1 MKVHPSSA
9 LAFLGATATT
19 ISAFVAPPQVAIVF
33 VDDAAGGVCRS
44 AFAATTA
51 VSSSSAKDGGDDWHA
66 DFDPSNYVAAPVVRD
81 YGASDDGVGGGVG
94 GGRDRAP
101 VRDRGDRA
109 PRAFSPGGRGRRSD
123 DGGGRGRGG
132 GRGGGGRGRGG
143 GGGGSSP
150 SRDSRLGP
158 NGHDYAVS
166 SDAGPNNSKYAEER
180 VHAMLAERLQAKF
193 SRDYRK
199 ADSIQSALMVGG
211 VFVDDK
217 LKEWRADGVPYRE
230 GGGGGPPSAAR
241 YSKSTHSGSVD
252 PSLGAGDDL
261 VGRLVDERARFKATR
276 QYDKADAVR
285 EGLRAKFD
293 VLIDDRLLEWSV
305 GGDFG
310 EEHNA
315 QREKFDMNSDRGYVK
330 SVSSLD
336 LEDDETE
343 EYVQHHVEAR
353 ATAKRE
359 RNFDAADKIR
369 LDLAQR
375 YDVTINDKLKLW
387 SVGGV
392 FEEMGGKVGK
402 PRGVYARR
410 GGGDL
415 SPEDE
420 DAISR
425 LLADR
430 YHAKKQR
437 HFEAADGI
445 RDDLSARYNVSIDD
459 RSNEWRVD
467 TNEYARRQP
476 SSSSSGGGGDDD
488 DVDDDD
494 AGGPA
499 ETLSEGEARYIDGRL
514 KERFDLKRLRLY
526 GEADAIRDEL
536 MDRFGVQI
544 DDRTKEWF
552 VVSAEDAALSPA

>member
-1 MKVHPSSA
+1 
-9 LAFLGATATT
+9 
-19 ISAFVAPPQVAIVF
+19 
-33 VDDAAGGVCRS
+33 
-44 AFAATTA
+44 
-51 VSSSSAKDGGDDWHA
+51 
-66 DFDPSNYVAAPVVRD
+66 
-81 YGASDDGVGGGVG
+81 
-94 GGRDRAP
+94 
-101 VRDRGDRA
+101 
-109 PRAFSPGGRGRRSD
+109 
-123 DGGGRGRGG
+123 
-132 GRGGGGRGRGG
+132 
-143 GGGGSSP
+143 
-150 SRDSRLGP
+150 
-158 NGHDYAVS
+158 
-166 SDAGPNNSKYAEER
+166 
-180 VHAMLAERLQAKF
+180 
-193 SRDYRK
+193 
-199 ADSIQSALMVGG
+199 
-211 VFVDDK
+211 
-217 LKEWRADGVPYRE
+217 
-230 GGGGGPPSAAR
+230 
-241 YSKSTHSGSVD
+241 
-252 PSLGAGDDL
+252 
-261 VGRLVDERARFKATR
+261 VGRLVGERARFKATR

-285 EGLRAKFD
+285 EGLRARFG

-310 EEHNA
+310 AEHNA
-315 QREKFDMNSDRGYVK
+315 QREKFDIDSDRGYVK
-330 SVSSLD
+330 SASSLD

-353 ATAKRE
+353 AAAKRD
-359 RNFDAADKIR
+359 RNFDGADRIR

-392 FEEMGGKVGK
+392 FEEMGGRVGK

-420 DAISR
+420 GAISR

-437 HFEAADGI
+437 NFDAADGI
-445 RDDLSARYNVSIDD
+445 RDDLLARYNVSIDD
-459 RSNEWRVD
+459 RSSEWRVD
-467 TNEYARRQP
+467 TNEYARRRP
-476 SSSSSGGGGDDD
+476 SSSSSSGGGGDDD
-488 DVDDDD
+488 DVDVDDGGGGGD
-494 AGGPA
+494 GGPA

-514 KERFDLKRLRLY
+514 KERFDLKRARLY